1 MVKIKILPDKEH
13 ASEEVA
19 QILHDLIVTKPEAV
33 IGVATGSTPELAY
46 QLLAEKIKEHATDV
60 SRMQVFA
67 LDEYINLPWKH
78 PESYHSVIDRT
89 VTQPLGLN
97 PEQVNVPEAP
107 NDATPGPV
115 PYYDQQIAAA
125 GGIDLQLLG
134 IGRNGHIGFNEPGT
148 PFDSPTHVGQLT
160 ELTRQDN
167 SRFFEGGVDEVPP
180 LAVTQGIG
188 TILKSR
194 KILMMAF
201 GAAKVDAIRDS
212 LAIPPSAERPGSAL
226 QLHDDCVFYLDEAA
240 AAKVD
245 LDTQDTH

>member
-1 MVKIKILPDKEH
+1 MVKVKILPDKEH

-19 QILHDLIVTKPEAV
+19 QIMHDLIVAKPNAV

-46 QLLAEKIKEHATDV
+46 QLLAQKIAENNTDV
-60 SRMQVFA
+60 TQLQFFA
-67 LDEYINLPWKH
+67 LDEYIGLPWEH
-78 PESYHSVIDRT
+78 PESYHAVIART
-89 VTQPLGLN
+89 VTEPLSLD
-97 PEQVNVPEAP
+97 PAQVHVPETSD
-107 NDATPGPV
+107 DATEGPV
-115 PYYDQQIAAA
+115 RYYDEQIAEA

-148 PFDSPTHVGQLT
+148 PFESPTHVGALT
-160 ELTRQDN
+160 EVTREDN

-194 KILMMAF
+194 QAIMMAF
-201 GAAKVDAIRDS
+201 GEAKVDAIRDS
-212 LAIPPSAERPGSAL
+212 LTEPPAEDRPGSAL
-226 QLHDDCVFYLDEAA
+226 QLHPDCVFYLDEAA

-245 LDTQDTH
+245 LETPKYA